1 MMTRPRLLL
10 GVLVLLAGGCR
21 KEDAATP
28 APGYHVLD
36 RAADLDPN
44 DSVLEVD
51 LVAAPAEVEIVEG
64 LTTENAWAYNGSLS
78 GPLLEA
84 KLGDTVKVH
93 FRNELPSATTVH
105 WHGLRV
111 PAEMDGTMLMMDP
124 VPAAGGTFEFEFTLR
139 DTGLFW
145 YHPHMNTDSAME
157 RGLYAP
163 FLVRDPA
170 EPKEL
175 TDLPEDILV
184 LDDVSVS
191 LSGKIDLPSG
201 MDSMD
206 GLEGKLLLING
217 RPDAVLPLRAG
228 EIRRWRLLN
237 AASARYFLL
246 ELPGHSFHVI
256 GTDGGRIEAPYDTD
270 RLLLTP
276 GERYD
281 VLVRGVGEPGDEV
294 GLYAKAYNRGQMH
307 GMDGARQLATV
318 RYSDASALEEKVFP
332 GTSLAIDPILDLG
345 TAPIREIVLDETEG
359 GFALNGELWP
369 QVTPIHV
376 AEGDVEIWRIDN
388 RTGWDHPFH
397 LHGNFF
403 QALTVDGVAQDLV
416 WKDTI
421 NVKRQTI
428 TDFAVRHDNP
438 GGWMF
443 HCHILGHAED
453 MGMAGELHVGME

>member
-1 MMTRPRLLL
+1 MSRSL
-10 GVLVLLAGGCR
+10 VLVSLVPILAAAGCR
-21 KEDAATP
+21 KDDAAAQ
-28 APGYHVLD
+28 APGYHVID
-36 RAADLDPN
+36 RAADLDAD

-51 LVAAPAEVEIVEG
+51 LVAAPADVEIVDG
-64 LTTENAWAYNGSLS
+64 LISGNAWAYNGALS

-93 FRNELPSATTVH
+93 FRNDLPSATTVH

-111 PAEMDGTMLMMDP
+111 PAAMDGTMLMMDP
-124 VPAAGGTFEFEFTLR
+124 VLPGGTFEYEFTLR

-145 YHPHMNTDSAME
+145 FHPHMNTDSAME

-163 FLVRDPA
+163 FLVRDPS

-184 LDDVSVS
+184 LDDVTVAST
-191 LSGKIDLPSG
+191 GTIDLPSG
-201 MDSMD
+201 MDSVD
-206 GLEGKLLLING
+206 GLEGNLLLING

-228 EIRRWRLLN
+228 QIRRWRLLN
-237 AASARYFLL
+237 AASARYFQL
-246 ELPGHSFHVI
+246 ELPGHTFHVI
-256 GTDGGRIEAPYDTD
+256 GTDGGRLESPYDTN
-270 RLLLTP
+270 RILLVP

-294 GLYAKAYNRGQMH
+294 GLVAKTYNRGQMH
-307 GMDGARQLATV
+307 GVDGTRQLATV
-318 RYSDASALEEKVFP
+318 RYSGASALDEKVYP
-332 GTSLAIDPILDLG
+332 STSLPITPILDLG

-369 QVTPIHV
+369 QVTPLHV
-376 AEGDVEIWRIDN
+376 AEGAVEIWRIDN
-388 RTGWDHPFH
+388 RTDWDHPFH

-403 QALTVDGVAQDLV
+403 QPLTVDGAAQDLV

-421 NVKRQTI
+421 NVKRQTV
-428 TDFAVRHDNP
+428 TEFAVRHDNP

-453 MGMAGELHVGME
+453 LGMAGELHVDME